1 METDAGFLS
10 ASGCKDKNFK
20 EYNPKNRPTFFS
32 GRKIPQKGAP
42 RKKTA
47 DQKVGQDIKHRAKLT
62 ASGKAG
68 AKVDNLGIQSKYKGR
83 KIERK

>member
-1 METDAGFLS
+1 MPVFYRQADAKIRTLRNTIQKNVRLFFKGKNPAKRS
-10 ASGCKDKNFK
+10 A
-20 EYNPKNRPTFFS
+20 E
-32 GRKIPQKGAP
+32 
-42 RKKTA
+42 KKTA